1 MINFL
6 LPWAGDLLPRR
17 VDKVVITPQE
27 VSQVRDTLEG
37 EGVLPAQLGPPI
49 RWWARGVLLV
59 LALCLP
65 AACLAALLAR
75 VFTLRSAVRV
85 RDAWNRYFLSLLI
98 VSGLV
103 TSGLLVVLAFVP
115 AQDFGLVPATT
126 GLVTLDRREAFP
138 KVPAEKELSPR
149 ELASLL
155 EGMVFVVSPGQ
166 PAVSGPKGFHGL
178 SYGAG
183 VLVAAGR
190 GGYVIATARH
200 VIDGEKWKTTSKF
213 QKRVT
218 VRSAEGD
225 VATGTVL
232 ACHSDLDL
240 ALLWVKR
247 GTNTTDFL
255 QAIKRSEDVAVG
267 EPVFAFGHP
276 AGLLFSFTS
285 GLVSGKREGRQIQ
298 ITAPI
303 SPGSSGGPL
312 YDSRGRLL
320 GVVSWSFDKSREPNA
335 ENLNFAV
342 PVEDLLKPD
351 QWRLAHETD
360 RSVLEFLAKGGRAS
374 AKKAGGDAV
383 PAKGQTN

>member
-1 MINFL
+1 M
-6 LPWAGDLLPRR
+6 
-17 VDKVVITPQE
+17 VVM
-27 VSQVRDTLEG
+27 
-37 EGVLPAQLGPPI
+37 
-49 RWWARGVLLV
+49 
-59 LALCLP
+59 
-65 AACLAALLAR
+65 
-75 VFTLRSAVRV
+75 
-85 RDAWNRYFLSLLI
+85 
-98 VSGLV
+98 
-103 TSGLLVVLAFVP
+103 AFVT
-115 AQDFGLVPATT
+115 AQDFGLAPATT
-126 GLVTLDRREAFP
+126 GLVTLDRRDAFP
-138 KVPAEKELSPR
+138 KVPSEKDLSPR
-149 ELASLL
+149 ELAGLL
-155 EGMVFVVSPGQ
+155 DGMVFVVSPGP
-166 PAVSGPKGFHGL
+166 PAVSRPKGFPGP

-183 VLVAAGR
+183 VLVAAGY

-200 VIDGEKWKTTSKF
+200 VIDGEKWKTTSKL
-213 QKRVT
+213 QKQVT

-232 ACHSDLDL
+232 GRHNDLDL
-240 ALLWVKR
+240 ALLWVRR
-247 GTNTTDFL
+247 GTNGVDFW
-255 QAIKRSEDVAVG
+255 QPVKRSEEVAVG

-298 ITAPI
+298 ISAPI

-351 QWRLAHETD
+351 QWRLAHEAD
-360 RSVLEFLAKGGRAS
+360 RGVLEFLGKGNRSA
-374 AKKAGGDAV
+374 AKKAVGDAV